1 MAVLVGRL
9 RDVAGTADEHKIIHW
24 EGKHSGVFLE
34 LSKDEAKDIVLKVTD
49 NDDVDD
55 YKETE
60 WLDKETLTEEINQL
74 ELVNPIE
81 EEIETVGQL

>member
-1 MAVLVGRL
+1 MAGVVGSL
-9 RDVAGTADEHKIIHW
+9 RDTASTADEHKIIHW

-49 NDDVDD
+49 NNDVDD

-60 WLDKETLTEEINQL
+60 WLDKETLTTEID
-74 ELVNPIE
+74 
-81 EEIETVGQL
+81 